1 MLKAIFGR
9 NVAAGKRKPE
19 KNTGVTTAS
28 SLSNLGFY
36 IDEEHGDIEQWK
48 SNFMVKW
55 ILFCGKTTKGGN
67 PARDH
72 LANERTILA
81 YIRTALNMVV
91 CGMLL
96 LQLGKYIVIA
106 PINSMRGNFAL
117 DDANQKIYNEV
128 MKIFDC
134 VNRFSKPLG
143 GLLLALSLVT
153 LVFGGVRYVRIF
165 QLLFSDYD
173 AFESGLIFNLVIF
186 FCIIAIV
193 ILAFVYTYFL

>member
-1 MLKAIFGR
+1 
-9 NVAAGKRKPE
+9 
-19 KNTGVTTAS
+19 
-28 SLSNLGFY
+28 
-36 IDEEHGDIEQWK
+36 
-48 SNFMVKW
+48 
-55 ILFCGKTTKGGN
+55 
-67 PARDH
+67 
-72 LANERTILA
+72 
-81 YIRTALNMVV
+81 
-91 CGMLL
+91 
-96 LQLGKYIVIA
+96 
-106 PINSMRGNFAL
+106 MRGNFAL